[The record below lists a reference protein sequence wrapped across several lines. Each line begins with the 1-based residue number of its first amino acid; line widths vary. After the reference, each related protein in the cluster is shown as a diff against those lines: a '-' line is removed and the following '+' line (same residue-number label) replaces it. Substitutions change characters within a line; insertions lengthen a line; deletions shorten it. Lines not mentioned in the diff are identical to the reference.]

1 VLSPTE
7 DHRGRKLGSRRAG
20 VQHAWLLKPLD
31 RTLEV
36 LHLREGA
43 WTIVGVCSGSDVVR
57 IKPFEAIE
65 LELGRLWPSAP
76 PESPST

>member
-1 VLSPTE
+1 M
-7 DHRGRKLGSRRAG
+7 RG
-20 VQHAWLLKPLD
+20 VVHAWLVNPIE

-36 LHLREGA
+36 LWLKDGS

-65 LELGRLWPSAP
+65 LELARLWADQASSP
-76 PESPST
+76 PAAG